1 MSNIIFI
8 YSSILLQGKYYYDTD
23 LYETTPHTPSLLFQ
37 SGKESANLVEVKPE
51 IFSLLPSA
59 SPEDILLE
67 AVFGRHANN
76 VMKNFCYSLII
87 LFLCLIICIYY
98 SVVISTGIARP
109 SCPLNTSICLGSFC
123 LNTFDEPYQTIIDM
137 IFTMF
142 CL

>member
-1 MSNIIFI
+1 MTPTSMKPHL
-8 YSSILLQGKYYYDTD
+8 ILL
-23 LYETTPHTPSLLFQ
+23 LFFFQ
-37 SGKESANLVEVKPE
+37 SGKTSANLVEVKPE
-51 IFSLLPSA
+51 IFSLPSA
-59 SPEDILLE
+59 SPEDMLLE